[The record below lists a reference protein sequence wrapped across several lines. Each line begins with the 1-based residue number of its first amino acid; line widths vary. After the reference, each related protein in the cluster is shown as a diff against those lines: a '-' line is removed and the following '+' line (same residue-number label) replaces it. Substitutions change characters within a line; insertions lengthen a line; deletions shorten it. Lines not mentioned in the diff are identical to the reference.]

1 MMINIAQLWILSA
14 TVEAALIGIPFVVV
28 YRVSALTY
36 AIGRRLVKVKNYGMV
51 NLIAG
56 REIVPELIQSNFT
69 GENVVRE
76 LRRLIPEG
84 DRRAGMIRDLQQ
96 VGETLRRVSDSN
108 GQTAIERAAREIA
121 GLALASSSKQL

>member
-1 MMINIAQLWILSA
+1 
-14 TVEAALIGIPFVVV
+14 LIGTPFVVV

-69 GENVVRE
+69 PENVIGR
-76 LRRLIPEG
+76 LNRLIPDG
-84 DRRAGMIRDLQQ
+84 SPRAEMLRDLQDVGRMLRQ
-96 VGETLRRVSDSN
+96 VSN
-108 GQTAIERAAREIA
+108 SKGQTAIERAARAIA
-121 GLALASSSKQL
+121 ETAGILSSMPES